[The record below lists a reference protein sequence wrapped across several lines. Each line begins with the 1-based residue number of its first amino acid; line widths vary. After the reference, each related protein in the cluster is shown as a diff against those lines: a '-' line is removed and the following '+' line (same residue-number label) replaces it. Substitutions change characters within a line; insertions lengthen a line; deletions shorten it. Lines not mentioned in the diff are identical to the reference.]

1 MAPGQEMGHH
11 AGQVGG
17 ALGEGVHQAK
27 TQQNIIGVNPI
38 LVLILL
44 QVLIA
49 QENIRQNV
57 INFLIKIHQI
67 FNKFSDF
74 RLNFSFFILYRTC

>member
-27 TQQNIIGVNPI
+27 TQQNIIDVNPI

-57 INFLIKIHQI
+57 SITV
-67 FNKFSDF
+67 
-74 RLNFSFFILYRTC
+74 Y

>member
-38 LVLILL
+38 LALILL

-57 INFLIKIHQI
+57 INFSIKIHQI

-74 RLNFSFFILYRTC
+74 RLNFSFLILYRTC